1 MAKFRADNTINGRE
15 ARLFIDSEEIGY
27 AKSFEATI
35 EKNKVDV
42 AVLGNRWLGKKTTSL
57 SGTGTLT
64 LYKVTTKF
72 SKMLLEYA
80 TTGKDV
86 YFTLQG
92 VLDDPGAGRGTE
104 RITLLNCNIDS
115 VKIGQFN
122 VEAEVLE
129 EEIPFTFEG
138 AEIPEALK
146 DGFE

>member
-1 MAKFRADNTINGRE
+1 MAKFIGDNTINGRE
-15 ARLFIDSEEIGY
+15 ARLFIDGEEIGY

-42 AVLGNRWLGKKTTSL
+42 AILGNRWLSKKTTSL

-64 LYKVTTKF
+64 LYKVTSKF
-72 SKMLLEYA
+72 SKMLLEYS
-80 TTGKDV
+80 TSGKDV

-104 RITLLNCNIDS
+104 RVNLLRCNIDS

-129 EEIPFTFEG
+129 EEVPFTFEG
-138 AEIPEALK
+138 AEIPDSLK
-146 DGFE
+146 DSFE